1 MNASMQKKKSKN
13 KGEQPWKKPSK
24 VSQAPNSR
32 KKKTYIGKKHKS
44 HRSTP
49 WVEEEG
55 KEKVKNQEEPNEEAS
70 EELREQKQKSNQLIQ
85 TKKLKKKQKSEA
97 M

>member
-1 MNASMQKKKSKN
+1 MKKKEN
-13 KGEQPWKKPSK
+13 NLEKKPSK
-24 VSQAPNSR
+24 VSQAPNR
-32 KKKTYIGKKHKS
+32 RKKTYIGKKHKS

>member
-44 HRSTP
+44 HRITP
-49 WVEEEG
+49 WVEEG
-55 KEKVKNQEEPNEEAS
+55 SKDKVKNQGGTEWRSKWRTEGTE
-70 EELREQKQKSNQLIQ
+70 
-85 TKKLKKKQKSEA
+85 TKKQSTDTNHA
-97 M
+97 